1 MLRVVTGSNNSD
13 SHIPPDSHFLSM
25 NFGMAWPE
33 PRLVA
38 RRVASRGQIPQTV
51 TVFQNFIRVTYI
63 GVLTPPSLSFPV
75 RMNSCWGLRLV
86 GHVHGIIGSKFKWTA
101 STIHPISDKVDTGGR
116 ELWSVTSWE
125 LPICLALRRMGP
137 VLCFPISGSLQLLTS
152 PPENF

>member
-1 MLRVVTGSNNSD
+1 
-13 SHIPPDSHFLSM
+13 M

-38 RRVASRGQIPQTV
+38 KRVASRGQIPQTV

-75 RMNSCWGLRLV
+75 RMNSCWALRLV
-86 GHVHGIIGSKFKWTA
+86 GHVHGTIGSKFKWTA
-101 STIHPISDKVDTGGR
+101 SSTIHLVSDKMDTGRR

-137 VLCFPISGSLQLLTS
+137 LLCFPISGSLQLLTS